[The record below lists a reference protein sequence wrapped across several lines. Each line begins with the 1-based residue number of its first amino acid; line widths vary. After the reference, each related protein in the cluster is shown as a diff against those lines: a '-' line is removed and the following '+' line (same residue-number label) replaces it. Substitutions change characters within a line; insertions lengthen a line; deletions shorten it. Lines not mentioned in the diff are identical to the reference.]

1 MSITEWAAGEVFMVR
16 VYKRLASN
24 PAVVWANSYELSAD
38 TPRSGGA
45 EAGRDAAIA
54 IANWEALF
62 HQSQVEFDRAV
73 FSSWVPDGTP
83 YDPTT
88 FAVRPISGLAGA
100 RSIGGTEPLPLQATL
115 FLRRNV
121 EFGRPGRALYRGVLF
136 ESDVTSPA
144 GTPALTDPARED
156 LTTRVNSDL
165 PPPFPSQK
173 LGDFLASLG
182 LSLVLAG
189 GQGPNPQHV
198 RAVTSFTP
206 AGVSVRKFNNRYYDL
221 P

>member
-1 MSITEWAAGEVFMVR
+1 MTITDWAAGEVFMVR

-24 PAVVWANSYELSAD
+24 PAVVWANSYEMSAD
-38 TPRSGGA
+38 TARSGGA
-45 EAGRDAAIA
+45 EAGRDAAFA
-54 IANWEALF
+54 IASWEALF
-62 HQSQVEFDRAV
+62 HHAGVQFDRAI
-73 FSSWVPDGTP
+73 FSSWVPDGAP

-88 FAVRPISGLAGA
+88 FTVRPISGLVGA

-121 EFGRPGRALYRGVLF
+121 AFGRPGRALYRGVLF

-144 GTPALTDPARED
+144 GTPALTDQARGD
-156 LTTRVNSDL
+156 LINRVTSNL
-165 PPPFPSQK
+165 PPPFPAQK
-173 LGDFLASLG
+173 LGDYLASQG

-189 GQGPNPQHV
+189 GQGPTPTNV
-198 RAVTSFTP
+198 RAVLSFTP
-206 AGVSVRKFNNRYYDL
+206 AGVSIRKFNNRYYDL